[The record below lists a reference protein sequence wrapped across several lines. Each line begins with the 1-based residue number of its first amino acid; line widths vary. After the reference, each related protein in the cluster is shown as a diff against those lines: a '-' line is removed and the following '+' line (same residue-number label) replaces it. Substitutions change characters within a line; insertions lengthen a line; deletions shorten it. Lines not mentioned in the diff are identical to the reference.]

1 MVAVEGPFACNQAD
15 AAIDAC
21 LQGLGFGRFL
31 SYQVQALIAAGK
43 LKLVLEEFE
52 PEPLPV
58 SLVYPHARLLSA
70 RVRAF
75 VDWTSA
81 RLRPALASKSMRAPR
96 R

>member
-1 MVAVEGPFACNQAD
+1 
-15 AAIDAC
+15 
-21 LQGLGFGRFL
+21 
-31 SYQVQALIAAGK
+31 
-43 LKLVLEEFE
+43 VLEKFE

-81 RLRPALASKSMRAPR
+81 QLPPALASKSMRAPR